1 MKFIKKN
8 KFSVFIMI
16 IFTAVVIFATVAYN
30 TFFVGKGA
38 VYGDRLEGI
47 EEVPIKS
54 GEKEKLVSALKEKE
68 TVKEVT
74 TTLHGKIFNV
84 IITVNDDISKDN
96 AKKIGN
102 EVLNYLTEEQ
112 LDFYDVQVYIKKE
125 DEAKNDFP
133 IVGYKQNT
141 QKNITWSKDRQVSE
155 K

>member
-16 IFTAVVIFATVAYN
+16 IFTAIVIFGTVAYN

-47 EEVPIKS
+47 EDVPIKS
-54 GEKEKLVSALKEKE
+54 SEKEKLISSLEEKD

-84 IITVNDDISKDN
+84 IITVNDDVSKDT
-96 AKKIGN
+96 AKNVGN
-102 EVLNYLTEEQ
+102 EVLGFLSSEQ
-112 LDFYDVQVYIKKE
+112 LSFYDVQVYVKKE
-125 DEAKNDFP
+125 DEKQNDFP
-133 IVGYKQNT
+133 IVGYKQNN
-141 QKNITWSKDRQVSE
+141 QKSITWSKDRQVSE
-155 K
+155 E